1 MISAGLLGLF
11 KWIVGLAGHH
21 KAEVSALWQALQVHK
36 QLPICSCPA
45 DTSNLPYHREEDFNL
60 TWWFKHQIAKN
71 KNVKKSCGLIKFSI
85 CCVPFVAHHY
95 WKEKLIG
102 LPGGSRL
109 EPVMVQRIE
118 ELSITI
124 KKVGEILQGISQP
137 SLVSPKNWSPYA
149 FVYVMAPNTT
159 EELVLNRLAVH
170 SLRMCIIYFA

>member
-1 MISAGLLGLF
+1 MFCGKYYRFINSFLHAAAQL
-11 KWIVGLAGHH
+11 I
-21 KAEVSALWQALQVHK
+21 QV
-36 QLPICSCPA
+36 I
-45 DTSNLPYHREEDFNL
+45 YHTIARNIEEDFNL
-60 TWWFKHQIAKN
+60 TFWWFKHQIAKN